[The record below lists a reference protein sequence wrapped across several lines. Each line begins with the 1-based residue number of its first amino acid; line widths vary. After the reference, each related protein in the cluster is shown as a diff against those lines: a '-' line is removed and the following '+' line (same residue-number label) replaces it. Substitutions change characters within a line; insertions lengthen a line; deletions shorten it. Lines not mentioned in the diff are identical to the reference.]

1 MVIFKGCE
9 VIVDEKE
16 QVVVRDLVTQ
26 CKGGLWVDAGGT
38 AGGAVGTAG
47 TVGTG
52 TLIVGGAFVVSV
64 GAAILK
70 NDSEDLAASPATTPA
85 TN

>member
-1 MVIFKGCE
+1 
-9 VIVDEKE
+9 VDEKE

-38 AGGAVGTAG
+38 AGGTAGGAAGTVSTVG

-52 TLIVGGAFVVSV
+52 TLIVGGVFGASV
-64 GAAILK
+64 IGAILVDDDDD
-70 NDSEDLAASPATTPA
+70 DSTSPA
-85 TN
+85 N